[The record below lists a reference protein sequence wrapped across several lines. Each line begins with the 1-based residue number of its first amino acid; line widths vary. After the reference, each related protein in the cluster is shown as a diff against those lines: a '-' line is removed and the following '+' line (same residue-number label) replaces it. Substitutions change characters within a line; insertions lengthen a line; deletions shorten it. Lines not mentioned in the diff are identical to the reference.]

1 VEANINIFYIDHN
14 PVQAARW
21 MVDKHVVKMILE
33 SAQLLSTAH
42 RVLDG
47 KLVDGIRVNLDTG
60 KTRKV
65 KAYVLPDS
73 RDSVLY
79 SATHVNHP
87 SAVWCRQSVQNY
99 TWLVD
104 HMYALMAEYTHR
116 YHKEHKVQGEIS
128 YMLQSPP
135 FNLKQWEWTSMPSCM
150 AEEYIISEDPIVNY
164 RNYYKKGKQR
174 MFSWKNRQPPEWIYD

>member
-1 VEANINIFYIDHN
+1 
-14 PVQAARW
+14 

-65 KAYVLPDS
+65 KAYVLLDA
-73 RDSVLY
+73 RDAVLY

-87 SAVWCRQSVQNY
+87 SAVWCRQSVEN
-99 TWLVD
+99 
-104 HMYALMAEYTHR
+104 
-116 YHKEHKVQGEIS
+116 
-128 YMLQSPP
+128 
-135 FNLKQWEWTSMPSCM
+135 
-150 AEEYIISEDPIVNY
+150 
-164 RNYYKKGKQR
+164 
-174 MFSWKNRQPPEWIYD
+174 